1 MGLVEKKSLTLRPKS
16 GDSCSRRTWTPPGP
30 PPRPLLQ
37 ARIPRRER
45 SHEVGAE
52 FPTESPYAGFEIWIF
67 PSATPIPM
75 KIPAFPLLF
84 ALAAVFLL
92 PCDLHAQTT
101 STFYQSNTAVA
112 PGSAYYISGVITNAV
127 VPASLTLYR
136 LEGSQWVRVNPQP
149 GVTSSTSSP
158 RHGYTFAVNQPGTYM
173 IGVQYSS
180 RAGGAGAFT
189 QPVGVSSVGDRA
201 ALDIPVVSKQTAAA
215 NNMVWTVQPN
225 QETVPNVT
233 PSGP

>member
-1 MGLVEKKSLTLRPKS
+1 MDLETSQPRPP
-16 GDSCSRRTWTPPGP
+16 PPGP
-30 PPRPLLQ
+30 PLN
-37 ARIPRRER
+37 PRRER
-45 SHEVGAE
+45 GHEVGTE
-52 FPTESPYAGFEIWIF
+52 FLKESIRRLRDLDFSLG
-67 PSATPIPM
+67 STIPV
-75 KIPAFPLLF
+75 KTPAFPLLF

-92 PCDLHAQTT
+92 PCDLRAQTT

-136 LEGSQWVRVNPQP
+136 LEGNQWVRVNPQP
-149 GVTSSTSSP
+149 GVTSSTSVP
-158 RHGYTFAVNQPGTYM
+158 RHAYTFAVNQPGTYM
-173 IGVQYSS
+173 IGIQYST

-189 QPVGVSSVGDRA
+189 QPVGVASVGDRA